1 MAKTI
6 TNELIYEVLK
16 NVQSGISNLEEDS
29 TEIKT
34 RLTNLESG
42 LAGLR
47 RDNAGLYEDS
57 ATQHARYD
65 RLLDRIKQIEKRLDL
80 SEQG

>member
-1 MAKTI
+1 MSETI
-6 TNELIYEVLK
+6 SNELIYEVLK
-16 NVQSGISNLEEDS
+16 NIQSGITNLEEDS

-47 RDNAGLYEDS
+47 RDNP
-57 ATQHARYD
+57 T
-65 RLLDRIKQIEKRLDL
+65 
-80 SEQG
+80 

>member
-6 TNELIYEVLK
+6 SNELIYEVLK

-34 RLTNLESG
+34 RLTSLESG

-47 RDNAGLYEDS
+47 RDNADS
-57 ATQHARYD
+57 MKI
-65 RLLDRIKQIEKRLDL
+65 LLPNTHGMTDY
-80 SEQG
+80 